1 MIYEFVGFPAYEA
14 AVESEIGLLGVLPVD
29 ASNELGIRLGRI
41 YKLVRKG
48 VMDLVRVTRYDGSVS
63 LYVPLRSIRAYQT
76 GVNKRSLPCFLT
88 GGWRCWILTGSGRV
102 GAASGLA
109 VRLLAQ
115 VPVLVTPGLTLTYG
129 PCLPLSVY
137 PACHNPYY
145 YAWLFLVFSFPYSS
159 LDDFKLFSA
168 VFLKGFNFSF
178 PAVIRIQSVAFRPTH
193 FWPFQDNLFLY
204 KRFHCS

>member
-76 GVNKRSLPCFLT
+76 GVNKRSPTMLSH
-88 GGWRCWILTGSGRV
+88 WRLAMLILTGPGVGR
-102 GAASGLA
+102 GLRSSCSAS
-109 VRLLAQ
+109 AQ

-129 PCLPLSVY
+129 PCLPLSMY
-137 PACHNPYY
+137 T
-145 YAWLFLVFSFPYSS
+145 LLVTIPTIMLGYFW
-159 LDDFKLFSA
+159 FSA
-168 VFLKGFNFSF
+168 F
-178 PAVIRIQSVAFRPTH
+178 PIPPWMIL
-193 FWPFQDNLFLY
+193 N
-204 KRFHCS
+204 CSRRCS

>member
-1 MIYEFVGFPAYEA
+1 ML
-14 AVESEIGLLGVLPVD
+14 SHW
-29 ASNELGIRLGRI
+29 RLAM
-41 YKLVRKG
+41 L
-48 VMDLVRVTRYDGSVS
+48 
-63 LYVPLRSIRAYQT
+63 
-76 GVNKRSLPCFLT
+76 
-88 GGWRCWILTGSGRV
+88 ILTGSGRV

-109 VRLLAQ
+109 VRLCPSPGASNTGTYSRMDLASF
-115 VPVLVTPGLTLTYG
+115 VRI
-129 PCLPLSVY
+129 PCLSQSLLLCLVISGFQLS
-137 PACHNPYY
+137 
-145 YAWLFLVFSFPYSS
+145 YSS

>member
-76 GVNKRSLPCFLT
+76 GVNKRSPTMLSH
-88 GGWRCWILTGSGRV
+88 WRLAMLILTGSGACGRGLRSSCSAFCPSP
-102 GAASGLA
+102 GASNTGDLLSRMDLASL
-109 VRLLAQ
+109 VRI
-115 VPVLVTPGLTLTYG
+115 
-129 PCLPLSVY
+129 PCLSQSLLLCLVISGFQLS
-137 PACHNPYY
+137 
-145 YAWLFLVFSFPYSS
+145 LFLP
-159 LDDFKLFSA
+159 
-168 VFLKGFNFSF
+168 G
-178 PAVIRIQSVAFRPTH
+178 
-193 FWPFQDNLFLY
+193 
-204 KRFHCS
+204 

>member
-76 GVNKRSLPCFLT
+76 GVNKRSPTMLSH
-88 GGWRCWILTGSGRV
+88 WRLAMLILTGSGRV

-109 VRLLAQ
+109 VRLSAQ
-115 VPVLVTPGLTLTYG
+115 VPVLVTPGLTHVWTLPPFVRI
-129 PCLPLSVY
+129 PCLSQSLLLCLVISGFQLS
-137 PACHNPYY
+137 
-145 YAWLFLVFSFPYSS
+145 LFLP
-159 LDDFKLFSA
+159 
-168 VFLKGFNFSF
+168 G
-178 PAVIRIQSVAFRPTH
+178 
-193 FWPFQDNLFLY
+193 
-204 KRFHCS
+204 

>member
-76 GVNKRSLPCFLT
+76 GVNKRPLPCFLT
-88 GGWRCWILTGSGRV
+88 GGWRCWILTGSGACGRGLRSSCSAFCPSP
-102 GAASGLA
+102 GASNTGTYSHVWTLPPF
-109 VRLLAQ
+109 VRI
-115 VPVLVTPGLTLTYG
+115 
-129 PCLPLSVY
+129 PCLSQSLLLCLVISGFQLS
-137 PACHNPYY
+137 
-145 YAWLFLVFSFPYSS
+145 LFLP
-159 LDDFKLFSA
+159 
-168 VFLKGFNFSF
+168 G
-178 PAVIRIQSVAFRPTH
+178 
-193 FWPFQDNLFLY
+193 
-204 KRFHCS
+204 

>member
-76 GVNKRSLPCFLT
+76 GVNKRSPTMLSH
-88 GGWRCWILTGSGRV
+88 WRLAMLILTGSGRG

-109 VRLLAQ
+109 VRLSQ

-129 PCLPLSVY
+129 PCLL
-137 PACHNPYY
+137 CPYT
-145 YAWLFLVFSFPYSS
+145 LLVTIPTIMLGYFW
-159 LDDFKLFSA
+159 FSA
-168 VFLKGFNFSF
+168 F
-178 PAVIRIQSVAFRPTH
+178 PIPPWMIL
-193 FWPFQDNLFLY
+193 N
-204 KRFHCS
+204 CSRRCS

>member
-76 GVNKRSLPCFLT
+76 GVNKRSPTMLSHWRLAMLDSDRLRGVGRGLRSSCSASCPSPGASNTGTYSHVWTLPPF
-88 GGWRCWILTGSGRV
+88 
-102 GAASGLA
+102 
-109 VRLLAQ
+109 VRI
-115 VPVLVTPGLTLTYG
+115 
-129 PCLPLSVY
+129 PCLSQSLLLCLVISGFQLS
-137 PACHNPYY
+137 
-145 YAWLFLVFSFPYSS
+145 LFLP
-159 LDDFKLFSA
+159 
-168 VFLKGFNFSF
+168 G
-178 PAVIRIQSVAFRPTH
+178 
-193 FWPFQDNLFLY
+193 
-204 KRFHCS
+204 

>member
-76 GVNKRSLPCFLT
+76 GVNKRSPTML
-88 GGWRCWILTGSGRV
+88 S
-102 GAASGLA
+102 LA
-109 VRLLAQ
+109 VGDVDSDRLRACGR
-115 VPVLVTPGLTLTYG
+115 GLRSS
-129 PCLPLSVY
+129 CSASLPKSR
-137 PACHNPYY
+137 C
-145 YAWLFLVFSFPYSS
+145 
-159 LDDFKLFSA
+159 
-168 VFLKGFNFSF
+168 
-178 PAVIRIQSVAFRPTH
+178 
-193 FWPFQDNLFLY
+193 
-204 KRFHCS
+204 

>member
-88 GGWRCWILTGSGRV
+88 GGWRCWILTGSG
-102 GAASGLA
+102 AWAP
-109 VRLLAQ
+109 
-115 VPVLVTPGLTLTYG
+115 PV
-129 PCLPLSVY
+129 
-137 PACHNPYY
+137 
-145 YAWLFLVFSFPYSS
+145 
-159 LDDFKLFSA
+159 
-168 VFLKGFNFSF
+168 
-178 PAVIRIQSVAFRPTH
+178 
-193 FWPFQDNLFLY
+193 
-204 KRFHCS
+204 

>member
-76 GVNKRSLPCFLT
+76 GVNKRSPTMLSHWRLAMLDSDRLRGVGRGLRSSCSAFCPSPGASNTGTYSHVWTLPPF
-88 GGWRCWILTGSGRV
+88 
-102 GAASGLA
+102 
-109 VRLLAQ
+109 VRI
-115 VPVLVTPGLTLTYG
+115 
-129 PCLPLSVY
+129 PCLSQSLLLCLVISGFQLS
-137 PACHNPYY
+137 
-145 YAWLFLVFSFPYSS
+145 LFLP
-159 LDDFKLFSA
+159 
-168 VFLKGFNFSF
+168 G
-178 PAVIRIQSVAFRPTH
+178 
-193 FWPFQDNLFLY
+193 
-204 KRFHCS
+204 

>member
-76 GVNKRSLPCFLT
+76 GVNKRSLPCF
-88 GGWRCWILTGSGRV
+88 S
-102 GAASGLA
+102 LA
-109 VRLLAQ
+109 VGDVDSDRLRARRGLRSSCSAC
-115 VPVLVTPGLTLTYG
+115 PSPGASNTGTYSHVWTLPPFVRI
-129 PCLPLSVY
+129 PCLSQSLLLCLVISGFQLS
-137 PACHNPYY
+137 
-145 YAWLFLVFSFPYSS
+145 LFLP
-159 LDDFKLFSA
+159 
-168 VFLKGFNFSF
+168 G
-178 PAVIRIQSVAFRPTH
+178 
-193 FWPFQDNLFLY
+193 
-204 KRFHCS
+204 